1 MNAPKNPRLGREA
14 QDDPGRRSKNS
25 GAAPAKSPAK
35 SKADESK
42 TDDKAEARDASP
54 PGELLEG
61 EGDPGL
67 TITGGGGHA

>member
-25 GAAPAKSPAK
+25 GAAPAKSK
-35 SKADESK
+35 TDKSK